1 MIIHAQPLQPFM
13 MFDRPEVILIFTTR
27 WECAL
32 CDGRACDFL
41 VPCVCQIIA
50 LSVLYYYYYNII
62 ITILHIVIVRTMM
75 IIIIVIII
83 SFWRVVAGRKFAALQ
98 QYYTRPRPQRTGH
111 QTDNDDECAWCTHY
125 RPGVINV
132 FFGPTSF

>member
-1 MIIHAQPLQPFM
+1 MIIHARLLQPFM
-13 MFDRPEVILIFTTR
+13 MFDRPEVILIFMTR
-27 WECAL
+27 WECGL

-50 LSVLYYYYYNII
+50 LSVVLYYYYNNI

-83 SFWRVVAGRKFAALQ
+83 SFCRVVVGRKFCGFTTILYEPSASAA
-98 QYYTRPRPQRTGH
+98 YRSSDGQRRVCMVHTLPARC
-111 QTDNDDECAWCTHY
+111 D
-125 RPGVINV
+125 
-132 FFGPTSF
+132 